1 MADIQ
6 GDTNDGDANDA
17 VGVVVDIFSSM
28 CRQMADNDR
37 AIPSLQRQASASSSV
52 SACELHEQLAA
63 ELHEELGELQ
73 EDIDKQKEKRIA
85 LKSCL
90 ENLDKEVS
98 LLMALTQKLQGLRH
112 DVWCFVPWNNSMLE
126 QLGELR
132 EVVNKETER
141 RMVLQKSYE
150 GLEKEVALTKDVT
163 ENLLGVVPRITS
175 QIKSAKSLASSAASA
190 SHREGDR
197 EHKRR
202 HGSKH
207 LDQSRKRQRRQ
218 SGERRRY

>member
-1 MADIQ
+1 MADIP
-6 GDTNDGDANDA
+6 GDTKDGDANDA
-17 VGVVVDIFSSM
+17 AGVVVDILSSM
-28 CRQMADNDR
+28 
-37 AIPSLQRQASASSSV
+37 SSV

-85 LKSCL
+85 LKNCL
-90 ENLDKEVS
+90 ENFDKEVD
-98 LLMALTQKLQGLRH
+98 LTMALTQKLQGLRN
-112 DVWCFVPWNNSMLE
+112 DVWCSVPWNTSMLE

-132 EVVNKETER
+132 EVVNKKKER
-141 RMVLQKSYE
+141 RIVLQKSYE

-175 QIKSAKSLASSAASA
+175 QIKFAKSALSAASA

>member
-1 MADIQ
+1 MADLPT
-6 GDTNDGDANDA
+6 DTGILGILNN
-17 VGVVVDIFSSM
+17 M
-28 CRQMADNDR
+28 CRQA
-37 AIPSLQRQASASSSV
+37 ASSSASSSV
-52 SACELHEQLAA
+52 SAIEAEEELAA
-63 ELHEELGELQ
+63 ELHEDLVELQ
-73 EDIDKQKEKRIA
+73 EDINKTKEKRIV
-85 LKSCL
+85 LKSFL
-90 ENLDKEVS
+90 EDFEKEVD
-98 LLMALTQKLQGLRH
+98 LTIAVTQKLQGLRN
-112 DVWCFVPWNNSMLE
+112 DILCFVPSNTSMFE

-132 EVVNKETER
+132 EVVNKEKER
-141 RMVLQKSYE
+141 RIVLQKSYE

-175 QIKSAKSLASSAASA
+175 QIKSAKSAPSAASA

>member
-1 MADIQ
+1 MADIR
-6 GDTNDGDANDA
+6 GDT
-17 VGVVVDIFSSM
+17 VVDILSSM
-28 CRQMADNDR
+28 CRQT
-37 AIPSLQRQASASSSV
+37 
-52 SACELHEQLAA
+52 ACELHEQLAA

-85 LKSCL
+85 LKNCL
-90 ENLDKEVS
+90 ENLDKEVD
-98 LLMALTQKLQGLRH
+98 LTMALTQKLQGLRN
-112 DVWCFVPWNNSMLE
+112 DVWCSVPWNTSMLE
-126 QLGELR
+126 QLGELQD
-132 EVVNKETER
+132 VVDKEKEKR
-141 RMVLQKSYE
+141 IVLQKSFK
-150 GLEKEVALTKDVT
+150 GLEKEIALTKDVT

-175 QIKSAKSLASSAASA
+175 QIKSAKSAPSAASA
-190 SHREGDR
+190 SHREGDH

>member
-1 MADIQ
+1 
-6 GDTNDGDANDA
+6 
-17 VGVVVDIFSSM
+17 
-28 CRQMADNDR
+28 
-37 AIPSLQRQASASSSV
+37 
-52 SACELHEQLAA
+52 
-63 ELHEELGELQ
+63 
-73 EDIDKQKEKRIA
+73 
-85 LKSCL
+85 
-90 ENLDKEVS
+90 
-98 LLMALTQKLQGLRH
+98 
-112 DVWCFVPWNNSMLE
+112 MLE
-126 QLGELR
+126 QLGEPR
-132 EVVNKETER
+132 EVVNKEKER
-141 RMVLQKSYE
+141 RIVLQKSYE

-207 LDQSRKRQRRQ
+207 SDQSRKRQRRQ